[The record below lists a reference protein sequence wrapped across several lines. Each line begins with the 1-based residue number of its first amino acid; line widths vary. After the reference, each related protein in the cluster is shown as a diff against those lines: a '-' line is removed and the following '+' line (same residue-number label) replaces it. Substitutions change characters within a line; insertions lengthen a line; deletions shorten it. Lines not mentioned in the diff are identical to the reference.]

1 MADTI
6 IIYYSLEGNVDFLAK
21 ELSKELSKEL
31 GADLC
36 RLETVKEYPKKGLAK
51 FFHGGKD
58 VVYGIK
64 PELKTAL
71 PDLSKY
77 SSVILGTPVWAAK
90 PVPPM
95 NTFFDSADF
104 SGKNVSIFAS
114 SGGGNSK
121 KCLSIMRETVTEKG
135 GNLVAEED
143 FCNPLKKQEE
153 SLTKLKAFAERIK
166 K

>member
-21 ELSKELSKEL
+21 ELSKEL

-36 RLETVKEYPKKGLAK
+36 RLETVKEYPKKGFMK

-58 VVYGIK
+58 VSFGVK
-64 PELKTAL
+64 PELKTVL

-77 SSVILGTPVWAAK
+77 SRVILGTPVWAAK
-90 PVPPM
+90 PVPPI
-95 NTFFDSADF
+95 NTFFDVADF

-114 SGGGNSK
+114 SGGGNAK
-121 KCLSIMRETVTEKG
+121 KCLSIMRETVVEKG
-135 GNLVAEED
+135 GNLVCEEE

-153 SLTKLKAFAERIK
+153 SLAKLRTFAEKIK
-166 K
+166 AE